1 MEEIKAIL
9 SAIYKKLTAIDDKL
23 QNMYSNDIE
32 ITMGMSIIQKD
43 ISNIQYD
50 VSNLAEKGGFI
61 GGGYLCFARGAL
73 NISTSLFD
81 NIRLTA
87 ISYQTFN
94 LGCFWWRQ

>member
-32 ITMGMSIIQKD
+32 IAMGMSIIQKD

-50 VSNLAEKGGFI
+50 VSNLAEKGD
-61 GGGYLCFARGAL
+61 L
-73 NISTSLFD
+73 
-81 NIRLTA
+81 
-87 ISYQTFN
+87 
-94 LGCFWWRQ
+94 